1 MSLHLLLLRR
11 SSATLTTT
19 NHPLLRA
26 LHHLIP
32 SPLYHTPNPN
42 PPISTTPLLPSSR
55 TFSFSSAEEAA
66 AERRRRRR
74 RLRIEPP
81 LQAMQRNP
89 NPPPRDPN
97 APRLPDSTSALTGN
111 RLNLH
116 NRVQSLIRASDLD
129 TASHVARNSVY
140 SRTRPTVFTCNAII
154 AAMYRAKR
162 YDDAIALFKFFFEQH
177 NIVPNVVSYNNLIN
191 AHCDEGRVDVGLEVY
206 RRMIEI
212 APFSPSSVTYR
223 HLTKGL
229 IDAERMEDAVA
240 LLREMLVKGHG
251 ADSLVYN
258 NVIKG
263 FLELGNLEKANEF
276 FNELKERCLVY
287 DGVINATYMDWW
299 FKQGKDK
306 EAMESYKSWQE
317 RNFKVVPATCNTIL
331 EVLVKYGKKEA
342 SWALFEHMLDNH
354 TPPTH
359 QGVNSD
365 TFNTMVNECFK
376 EGEFEEAINIFK
388 KAGTKPGSKPFQ
400 MDVAG
405 YNNIIA
411 RFCENGMMKQAEEFF
426 AALSAKCLTPDV
438 TTFRTLIDT
447 YLKTE
452 EIDDVLRIFNKM
464 ADAGLRVVA
473 SFGTRVFGELIK
485 NGKAV
490 ESAEILTKMG
500 NKDPK
505 PDSSIYDV
513 VVRGLCNAGALDT
526 GKDMLDQMMKYGVA
540 VPPVL
545 KGILYLRFLKMLGG
559 ALNLRFQD
567 HSPSESIQ
575 CQDKPHLGSPQMTGQ
590 LPLGYHNRQQ
600 PSGLHNTDQQQPSKP
615 YQGHQSSRS
624 SQADGQHPLWSSQT
638 AEQQSSCSQAGG
650 QHPPCYSQTAGQQ
663 LSWSS
668 QTGQQTG
675 PQQSRSSQAGGQ
687 QPSWS
692 SQAGGQQ
699 PSWSS
704 QAGGQQPS
712 WSSQAGGQQPSWSSQ
727 AGGQQQSWSSD
738 RGGYQQSW
746 SSDRGGYQPSWSSET
761 GGQQASG
768 SSNMEQQPPVTSHMI
783 KCHPNE
789 SPQMSGQAPFQS
801 SQNGGQ
807 YSYGSPSVVRN
818 HPVGSSPNGGQYSTG
833 PPSVVRHHAV
843 GSSQMDGRQQ
853 RARQP
858 VAAKWTSR
866 YG

>member
-1 MSLHLLLLRR
+1 
-11 SSATLTTT
+11 
-19 NHPLLRA
+19 
-26 LHHLIP
+26 
-32 SPLYHTPNPN
+32 
-42 PPISTTPLLPSSR
+42 
-55 TFSFSSAEEAA
+55 
-66 AERRRRRR
+66 
-74 RLRIEPP
+74 
-81 LQAMQRNP
+81 MQRNP

-447 YLKTE
+447 YLKME

-545 KGILYLRFLKMLGG
+545 KDFVLEVFENAGRGSEVKSV
-559 ALNLRFQD
+559 LNQSKWINNYPRQ
-567 HSPSESIQ
+567 
-575 CQDKPHLGSPQMTGQ
+575 PQSQHEPAQMA
-590 LPLGYHNRQQ
+590 
-600 PSGLHNTDQQQPSKP
+600 SGL
-615 YQGHQSSRS
+615 
-624 SQADGQHPLWSSQT
+624 AI
-638 AEQQSSCSQAGG
+638 
-650 QHPPCYSQTAGQQ
+650 
-663 LSWSS
+663 
-668 QTGQQTG
+668 
-675 PQQSRSSQAGGQ
+675 
-687 QPSWS
+687 
-692 SQAGGQQ
+692 
-699 PSWSS
+699 
-704 QAGGQQPS
+704 
-712 WSSQAGGQQPSWSSQ
+712 
-727 AGGQQQSWSSD
+727 
-738 RGGYQQSW
+738 
-746 SSDRGGYQPSWSSET
+746 
-761 GGQQASG
+761 SG
-768 SSNMEQQPPVTSHMI
+768 LLH
-783 KCHPNE
+783 
-789 SPQMSGQAPFQS
+789 
-801 SQNGGQ
+801 
-807 YSYGSPSVVRN
+807 
-818 HPVGSSPNGGQYSTG
+818 
-833 PPSVVRHHAV
+833 
-843 GSSQMDGRQQ
+843 
-853 RARQP
+853 
-858 VAAKWTSR
+858 
-866 YG
+866 